1 MGEITVKLL
10 DFPPASPYYSAVGAN
25 PPDHNQYAEPIAK
38 QRIEIMNNFSFTGAK
53 KITFGIG
60 AFATLGQQ
68 IKDLKAQRPLVVL
81 DKSLATAGFSER
93 ISAILR
99 DGEIDYCLFDKTE
112 PEPRLEL
119 ADEGAKLALKKK
131 CDAVV
136 GIGGGSAMDVAKA
149 VAVIAANKGRAV
161 DYLGLN
167 NVPGPGWPTIMVPTT
182 AGTGSEVTFTA
193 VFIRKDLKKKEGMNS
208 PYLYPDLA
216 LLDPEL
222 TLSLPPGPTATTGL
236 DALCHAIESYTSIT
250 ASPMSEMISLEAIR
264 LISENLRTCVH
275 EGSNLEAR
283 SQMLLGSLYA
293 GLGLANAG
301 VTAVHSLSY
310 PLGGKYGIP
319 HGLANTMLL
328 LPVMAFNLPAA
339 LEKFAII
346 AETMGEVVA
355 DRPLREAACLALDAV
370 EALIEDCGIEATLKD
385 FTIEEKDFPGLAEVA
400 MTVARPLANN
410 PRKVTLEQVIEIY
423 GTA

>member
-1 MGEITVKLL
+1 MMK
-10 DFPPASPYYSAVGAN
+10 
-25 PPDHNQYAEPIAK
+25 
-38 QRIEIMNNFSFTGAK
+38 NNFSFTGAR
-53 KITFGIG
+53 KIAFGNG
-60 AFATLGQQ
+60 SFAKLGEHLR
-68 IKDLKAQRPLVVL
+68 DLRAKRPLVVL
-81 DKSLATAGFSER
+81 DKSLAVAGFSARVSQALEQAG
-93 ISAILR
+93 INF
-99 DGEIDYCLFDKTE
+99 CLFDKTE

-119 ADEGAKLALKKK
+119 VDEGAKLALKKK

-149 VAVIAANKGRAV
+149 VAVVAANKGRAV

-167 NVPGPGWPTIMVPTT
+167 NVPGPGLPTIMAPTT

-236 DALCHAIESYTSIT
+236 DALCHAIESYTSIN
-250 ASPMSEMISLEAIR
+250 ASPLSEMISLEAIR
-264 LISENLRTCVH
+264 LISDSLRTCVH
-275 EGSNLEAR
+275 DGSNLAAR
-283 SQMLLGSLYA
+283 EQMLLGSLYA

-319 HGLANTMLL
+319 HGLANTILL
-328 LPVMAFNLPAA
+328 APVMAFNVPAA

-346 AETMGEVVA
+346 AETMGEVI
-355 DRPLREAACLALDAV
+355 DNLPLREAAYLALDAV
-370 EALIEDCGIEATLKD
+370 EALIEDCGVDTKLCD
-385 FTIEEKDFPGLAEVA
+385 FNIEEKDFPELAKVA

-410 PRKVTLEQVIEIY
+410 PRPVTIENAIGIY
-423 GTA
+423 GAA